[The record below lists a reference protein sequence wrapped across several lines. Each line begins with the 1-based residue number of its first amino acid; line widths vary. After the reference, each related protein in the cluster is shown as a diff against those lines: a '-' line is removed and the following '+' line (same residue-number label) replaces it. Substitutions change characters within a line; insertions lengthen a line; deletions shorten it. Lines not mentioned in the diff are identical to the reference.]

1 MSSAAS
7 QFEEDNRNMK
17 LMLESRIVREKAMRQ
32 AQIAEKEQRRNDEK
46 QLRLNLEHIEIAQ
59 IRKLTQDDEEKR
71 RIRRENERKALVAVK
86 AEDVR
91 NRSIRLEELSNQREF
106 ESKICRDYE

>member
-1 MSSAAS
+1 
-7 QFEEDNRNMK
+7 MK
-17 LMLESRIVREKAMRQ
+17 LILESRIVREKAMRL

-46 QLRLNLEHIEIAQ
+46 QCRLKHEYIEIAQ

-71 RIRRENERKALVAVK
+71 LIRRENERKALVAVK

>member
-32 AQIAEKEQRRNDEK
+32 AQIAEKEQRRN
-46 QLRLNLEHIEIAQ
+46 EHIIVNVSMT
-59 IRKLTQDDEEKR
+59 L
-71 RIRRENERKALVAVK
+71 
-86 AEDVR
+86 
-91 NRSIRLEELSNQREF
+91 
-106 ESKICRDYE
+106 